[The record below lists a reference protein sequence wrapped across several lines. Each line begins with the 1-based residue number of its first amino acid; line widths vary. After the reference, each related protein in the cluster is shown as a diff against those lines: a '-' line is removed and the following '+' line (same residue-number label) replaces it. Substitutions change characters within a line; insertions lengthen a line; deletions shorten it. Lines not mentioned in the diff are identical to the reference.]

1 MNSFLFSAIV
11 LISVLF
17 VSVEGFKTFSA
28 PTSTVLQRKT
38 LTRFSEK
45 NEVADK
51 EEVSTDEMKLAVI
64 DYSKNIVDYF
74 KKLDPDTLSEEAKDI
89 SESFLANSQAGP
101 WGFRGEPIELL
112 HWISLGILASG
123 HLPFVETAVNVLAGP
138 VLLVFA
144 IPMYLLAIRDLGT
157 NLSPWVASSE
167 KNVLTTTG
175 LYSVV
180 RHPIYT
186 AEILGALALANLTG
200 DLSRYIMVVVL
211 FYVLDRKASLEE
223 ESLTEK
229 HPVYK
234 VYKDEVPKFFP
245 KI

>member
-1 MNSFLFSAIV
+1 
-11 LISVLF
+11 
-17 VSVEGFKTFSA
+17 
-28 PTSTVLQRKT
+28 
-38 LTRFSEK
+38 
-45 NEVADK
+45 
-51 EEVSTDEMKLAVI
+51 MKLAVI

-89 SESFLANSQAGP
+89 SESFLANSQEGVV
-101 WGFRGEPIELL
+101 GERGESWTLINALVIVVLL
-112 HWISLGILASG
+112 GGNI
-123 HLPFVETAVNVLAGP
+123 PFLETPLNLLAGP
-138 VLLVFA
+138 GLLTGS
-144 IPMYLLAIRDLGT
+144 LLLALAAIRDLGT